1 MQANRKGFPSPA
13 STSPV
18 STLNDI
24 SCRSI
29 VICSGKGGVGKTTLT
44 ANLGIAL
51 AKLGHPTCVLDADYG
66 LRNLDLLLGLEN
78 RIVFTAQEVIT
89 ENCRLEQALVKH
101 KHEPHLALM
110 PAGNPRMLDW
120 FNPEHMQTLITM
132 LQDRFDYVLID
143 APAGVEDG
151 FKNAVAGAKEAIVVV
166 NPEISSA
173 RDADRVVGLLRSEG
187 LDPLHLVVN
196 RVRPRMV
203 EKLDMLS
210 IDDILDILALPL
222 LGVVE
227 EDEQVIISANLGE
240 PLALG
245 KRKSA
250 AGMAYGRIA
259 RRLDGEDVA
268 MTDVSA
274 KPMGIMGR
282 LSTLMA
288 TKIL

>member
-1 MQANRKGFPSPA
+1 M
-13 STSPV
+13 
-18 STLNDI
+18 NDI

-78 RIVFTAQEVIT
+78 RIVFTAQEVIA
-89 ENCRLEQALVKH
+89 EHCRLEQALVKH
-101 KHEPHLALM
+101 KHEPNLALM

-120 FNPEHMQTLITM
+120 FNPEHMRKLIEM
-132 LQDRFDYVLID
+132 LQGRFDYVLID

-151 FKNAVAGAKEAIVVV
+151 FKNAVAGASEAIVVV

-173 RDADRVVGLLRSEG
+173 RDADRVVGLLGAQG
-187 LDPLHLVVN
+187 LEPLHLVVN
-196 RVRPRMV
+196 RVRPKMV

-222 LGVVE
+222 LGVVA

-250 AGMAYGRIA
+250 AGMAYGKIA
-259 RRLDGEDVA
+259 RRLGGEDIPI
-268 MTDVSA
+268 TDITM
-274 KPMGIMGR
+274 KPVGLMDRIGQI
-282 LSTLMA
+282 MA